1 MNDKII
7 AVRKASE
14 RGKPTPS
21 SSSSTPELKPPSKL
35 EAEKPASSP
44 EGGTASSPFSGE
56 AAPPILDP
64 PRRPDFQRPRKV
76 ERPEPKPL
84 VEIPEASNASGEIF
98 NPGDKISVIAPWGE
112 KATAEIQSFYHDE
125 ADCSWA
131 RYVPSQSRPDW
142 NWDRGCIRAAKL
154 VKA

>member
-7 AVRKASE
+7 AVRKASD
-14 RGKPTPS
+14 RGKPAAS
-21 SSSSTPELKPPSKL
+21 SSSSTPELKPPAKI
-35 EAEKPASSP
+35 EVEKPVASP
-44 EGGTASSPFSGE
+44 EAGTASAPSGSE
-56 AAPPILDP
+56 ATSPILDP

-84 VEIPEASNASGEIF
+84 VDISEVSNASGEIF

-112 KATAEIQSFYHDE
+112 KVTAEIQSLYHDE

-142 NWDRGCIRAAKL
+142 NWDRGCIRAARL